1 MSYNVE
7 LKIISTASLLQL
19 SKLKQE
25 VSPSLG
31 SDTLHFYTLHQSQVS
46 IVNPTH
52 KASVRVRKWESESEW
67 EKERET
73 FYFLV
78 FPFLFPRRSMNNILH
93 F

>member
-1 MSYNVE
+1 MGYNVE

-31 SDTLHFYTLHQSQVS
+31 SDTLHFYTLRQSQVS

-52 KASVRVRKWESESEW
+52 KASVRVRERESESER
-67 EKERET
+67 ERD
-73 FYFLV
+73 
-78 FPFLFPRRSMNNILH
+78 FLFSLLFSLSSSPGGQ
-93 F
+93 